1 MKRLLGLTTILLL
14 IPAIMWAQEPRKKI
28 LIFPF
33 KTHQKGAPDGF
44 SNELAAILGSQ
55 LEREGDL
62 EIVSGAPF
70 LELIRG
76 KRVDPA
82 RIARIANRAN
92 SVAAIWGN
100 ISRLDEG
107 FSVDI
112 SVMGKDERKKPQEF
126 SATGKDMEALMARMK
141 DLAAEIGAAALERP
155 KIGSIDIEG
164 NKRVQ
169 KETILNKL
177 EMKPGEVFR
186 RSAVSDEIRDLY
198 KMGYFDD
205 VQIRAEETP
214 TGQVDLHITLKE
226 RPSIKS
232 IEIDGAKIFSKDE
245 LLDALTTKSLTVA
258 STEKIRDDIAK
269 IKKMYEKE
277 GYYQPKIDYEI
288 KELSPAEAK
297 LVFKIEEGQKSFLT
311 KIVLEGR
318 EKLSEKEIEKLITLK
333 EKSWFWFLD
342 ESGTFTNE
350 KLEENR
356 MRIMAAYLEN
366 GFINVQV
373 GAPKVD
379 IRDGKVT
386 VTYPIRE
393 GNRFQVRKVDV
404 EGDLLVPKEKLLADL
419 GVKPRTWFKRSLLGE
434 DLKSLAKLYNN
445 MGYAYADVEPRQKVN
460 ERYDFI
466 DLAYHIT
473 KGERV
478 TIQKV
483 DIAGNERTRDKVI
496 RRSLA
501 VGEGD
506 LYNADAFEA
515 TKSRLEQLD
524 YFEAVRLKTSPGSR
538 PDLMDVTVE
547 VMEKKTGS
555 LAAGLGYSSQDGAT
569 GNVNLKERNLFGL
582 GIVADAKANI
592 SGRRNSYEGSLSYP
606 WLFDLPLSASIR
618 GYKAVTKEL
627 NYVRDSEGFGANV
640 AYPLPIPLLSEW
652 TMNTGFSRDSS
663 KLGGFDQLFAQ
674 SVVSYYS
681 RQGVNPQKFLSTDEN
696 ALSMSMTRDTRNNA
710 VLPSAGSKVNFGTR
724 ISGFG
729 GDVAF
734 SNCFSEGIY
743 YYPLFWRTVFKVRA
757 SGSLLLP
764 SGDNP
769 IPFDRRILLGGIGS
783 IRGYRYGEI
792 GPRDQYG
799 NVIGGDR
806 SLFTNIEYFFPLVQ
820 QFKLNGVAFFD
831 VGNAWN
837 VANSPWPKDV
847 KAGYGIGIRWI
858 SPMGPLR
865 IEYGWKVN
873 PLKGED
879 SGAFAFAMGQLF

>member
-1 MKRLLGLTTILLL
+1 MRRLLGLTAILLL
-14 IPAIMWAQEPRKKI
+14 IPAILLAQEPPRKKI
-28 LIFPF
+28 MIFPF
-33 KTHQKGAPDGF
+33 KTHEKGSPDGF

-62 EIVSGAPF
+62 EIVSGVPF
-70 LELIRG
+70 RELIRG
-76 KRVDPA
+76 KNVDPA
-82 RIARIANRAN
+82 RIARIANRAD
-92 SVAAIWGN
+92 SAAAIWGT

-107 FSVDI
+107 YSVEI
-112 SVMGKDERKKPQEF
+112 SVMGKDERKKPREF
-126 SATGKDMEALMARMK
+126 SGTGKDMEELMARMK
-141 DLAAEIGAAALERP
+141 DLAGEIGAAVLERP

-177 EMKPGEVFR
+177 DMKPGEVFR
-186 RSAVSDEIRDLY
+186 RSALSDEIRDLY

-232 IEIDGAKIFSKDE
+232 IEIEGNKVFAKDE

-288 KELSPAEAK
+288 KELTPAEAK

-318 EKLSEKEIEKLITLK
+318 EKLPEKEIAKLMTLK
-333 EKSWFWFLD
+333 EKGWFWFLD
-342 ESGTFTNE
+342 ETGTFTTE

-393 GNRFQVRKVDV
+393 GNRFQVRKVEV
-404 EGDLLVPKEKLLADL
+404 EGDLLIPKEKLLAEL
-419 GVKPRTWFKRSLLGE
+419 SVKPRTWFKRSLLGE
-434 DLKSLAKLYNN
+434 DLKSLTKLYNN
-445 MGYAYADVEPRQKVN
+445 MGYAYVDIEPRQKVN
-460 ERYDFI
+460 EQHDFI

-473 KGERV
+473 KGQRV
-478 TIQKV
+478 TIEKV

-506 LYNADAFEA
+506 LYNADAFDA

-606 WLFDLPLSASIR
+606 WLFDLPIER
-618 GYKAVTKEL
+618 V
-627 NYVRDSEGFGANV
+627 
-640 AYPLPIPLLSEW
+640 
-652 TMNTGFSRDSS
+652 
-663 KLGGFDQLFAQ
+663 DQRL
-674 SVVSYYS
+674 
-681 RQGVNPQKFLSTDEN
+681 QGCN
-696 ALSMSMTRDTRNNA
+696 
-710 VLPSAGSKVNFGTR
+710 
-724 ISGFG
+724 
-729 GDVAF
+729 
-734 SNCFSEGIY
+734 
-743 YYPLFWRTVFKVRA
+743 
-757 SGSLLLP
+757 
-764 SGDNP
+764 
-769 IPFDRRILLGGIGS
+769 
-783 IRGYRYGEI
+783 
-792 GPRDQYG
+792 
-799 NVIGGDR
+799 
-806 SLFTNIEYFFPLVQ
+806 
-820 QFKLNGVAFFD
+820 
-831 VGNAWN
+831 
-837 VANSPWPKDV
+837 
-847 KAGYGIGIRWI
+847 
-858 SPMGPLR
+858 
-865 IEYGWKVN
+865 
-873 PLKGED
+873 
-879 SGAFAFAMGQLF
+879 